1 MNDAGEERGEVKVR
15 GGAKMKN
22 PKWYTA
28 GRTGKGRCFNSFSG
42 RRCKGGATRADH
54 YHTLPRCDSQNCN
67 TPEDNFHSLFLLESR
82 EIVARYLETLKK
94 EKNRFSHCAHDPR
107 SSESIDLSWIFLP
120 YVREKIYFVWRKYN
134 RIFYSNRNFWKGKRR
149 GFLPCIEIF
158 FSIRAQ
164 I

>member
-1 MNDAGEERGEVKVR
+1 MIHGRQNGERAMFQQFRWQKVQGRSDTGRPLPYVTSLRLPKLQHTGRQFPLVVSVGIKRNRGSL
-15 GGAKMKN
+15 
-22 PKWYTA
+22 
-28 GRTGKGRCFNSFSG
+28 SF
-42 RRCKGGATRADH
+42 
-54 YHTLPRCDSQNCN
+54 
-67 TPEDNFHSLFLLESR
+67 
-82 EIVARYLETLKK
+82 ETLKK